1 MSKPIK
7 INPCMGDITGQVLS
21 SSLSWPH
28 HNRGAAD
35 SEKAFRN
42 LTQKPQAGGFIF
54 F

>member
-1 MSKPIK
+1 MIQP
-7 INPCMGDITGQVLS
+7 NFCY
-21 SSLSWPH
+21 
-28 HNRGAAD
+28 RGAAD